1 MKKTETKKIYI
12 AIAVIVLVIIALW
25 LAKKLTN
32 TEKKGGTEKEKKEG
46 GNTGG
51 NVSYLYDA
59 TFPLELTSPMKKGNN
74 VLKLQKWLNKN
85 GWKVAEDGIFGPET
99 ENAMYKCIGYKSMS
113 KELYN
118 LYVESL

>member
-32 TEKKGGTEKEKKEG
+32 TEKKGETEKEEG

-99 ENAMYKCIGYKSMS
+99 ENAMYKCTGYKSMS